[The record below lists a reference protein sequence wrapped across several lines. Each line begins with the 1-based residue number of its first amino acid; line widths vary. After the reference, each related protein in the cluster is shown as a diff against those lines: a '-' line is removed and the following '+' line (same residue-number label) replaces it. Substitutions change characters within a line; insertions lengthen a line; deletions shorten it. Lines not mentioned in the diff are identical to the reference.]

1 MNNCQKHYHK
11 RLKLK
16 NGTPF
21 VQDFL
26 VGTVFNSKNQS
37 NLAETKIDFIHFNII
52 TMQQKSIV
60 SSLE

>member
-37 NLAETKIDFIHFNII
+37 NLAETKIAFIHFNII